1 VVMVGARTD
10 SARSAEHLSS
20 SSRRLTIELGGSA
33 FGGAVGTSGG
43 MKARACVTA
52 VIAALV
58 VGGPGVAGAQDRHT
72 AVPGGSKGCVPGAP
86 GVGDAYYPTYGNG
99 GYDVGHYDL
108 DIAYDPTTDVLEGHA
123 KIKARATQNLCSFNL
138 DLVGL
143 TVRSI
148 EVNNQAATW
157 SRSGQELV
165 VTPQRPLKSGK
176 RFKVEI
182 SYDGV
187 PIEFVIPGFDIPAGF
202 MTTPDGVTVA
212 GQPEVATAWFPVND
226 HPIDKASYS
235 FDITVPSGY
244 EVVANGVLRG
254 REHRHRGST
263 TWRWEA
269 REPMASYLA
278 TIDIGF
284 WDVDRGR
291 TASGLAFYDA
301 VDSAITGGLR
311 AEIDSSLARQGEIL
325 GMLSDA
331 FGPYPFDTVGGIVDS
346 QDDLFFALETQTRPV
361 YSMFFW
367 LDGEGNPA
375 NGDFVVVH
383 ELAHQWFGDDVA
395 LARWQDIWLNEG
407 FATYAEWLWEEY
419 EGRAT
424 PQEIFQATY
433 DAIPADDPFW
443 SVVIGDPGV
452 DLLFDNA
459 VYVRGAMTLQ
469 ALRNEVGDD
478 AFWAIVRGWAAVK
491 SGGNATTDEF
501 IAFAEQVSGQQLDE
515 LFEIW
520 LFTAGKP
527 TLATSAAALSTQPSP
542 EPASQARTRADTWLA
557 DLERRLQHGRF

>member
-1 VVMVGARTD
+1 M
-10 SARSAEHLSS
+10 
-20 SSRRLTIELGGSA
+20 
-33 FGGAVGTSGG
+33 GTSRG
-43 MKARACVTA
+43 MKARAC
-52 VIAALV
+52 IAAVVAALLV
-58 VGGPGVAGAQDRHT
+58 AGPAVAGAQERH
-72 AVPGGSKGCVPGAP
+72 AGGPAGSKDCVPGAP

-99 GYDVGHYDL
+99 GYDVGHYEL
-108 DIAYDPTTDVLEGHA
+108 DIAYDPATDVLEGHA
-123 KIKARATQNLCSFNL
+123 TIKARATQNLCSFNL

-165 VTPQRPLKSGK
+165 VTPRRPLRPGK
-176 RFKVEI
+176 RFKVEVR
-182 SYDGV
+182 YDGV
-187 PIEFVIPGFDIPAGF
+187 PVEFVIPGFGIPAGF

-212 GQPEVATAWFPVND
+212 GQPEVATASFPVND

-235 FDITVPSGY
+235 FDVTVPSGY
-244 EVVANGVLRG
+244 EVVANGSLHG
-254 REHRHRGST
+254 REHRRRGST

-291 TASGLAFYDA
+291 TASGLPFYDA

-311 AEIDSSLARQGEIL
+311 AEIDSSLARQGEML
-325 GMLSDA
+325 GVLSDA
-331 FGPYPFDTVGGIVDS
+331 FGPYPFGTVGGIVDS

-361 YSMFFW
+361 YSMVFW
-367 LDGEGNPA
+367 LDGEGNPV

-424 PQEIFQATY
+424 PQEIFQAIY
-433 DAIPADDPFW
+433 DAIPAGDPFW

-478 AFWAIVRGWAAVK
+478 TFWAIVRGWAAAK

-501 IAFAEQVSGQQLDE
+501 IGFAEQVSGQQLDK
-515 LFEIW
+515 LFDIW

-527 TLATSAAALSTQPSP
+527 ALAASGAALSTQASL
-542 EPASQARTRADTWLA
+542 EPTSQARAHADTWLA
-557 DLERRLQHGRF
+557 DLERRVQHSPF